1 MAVTQTINVKVNG
14 AKASKDLNKVSASA
28 KGAATST
35 ASVGTA
41 ATSSKLA
48 TNRFTAAAV
57 AGMASV
63 RGAVMVAK
71 TAFTTL
77 RGAIIAT
84 GIGALVIAVV
94 SLVQMFKR
102 TEEGAGRLRV
112 IFAGLGSIVENLLDV
127 FSDLGTAIS
136 LIFSGDFSEAADVAK
151 NAMKKLGDEIVNDYK
166 AARELEK
173 AMNALIIT
181 ERGLVV
187 ERARANKEIAK
198 ARLIAEDDAL
208 SQEVR
213 IKALK
218 QAGKLEE
225 DIAKQEQDAAIEKL
239 RILEAQAELSQSDAE
254 TLDAIAQQQAK
265 LLELETASLSRRKR
279 LATSVITL
287 ETEIAAKK
295 LAADKAAEDKEKKAD
310 AKRVADDKAEEQ
322 RQKNKLAAIEQITQA
337 TLSGDELAI
346 HNAKLKYDKLIELAT
361 EHGQDTTQLEELKA
375 KEIKAINDKSA
386 AQLKS
391 SQDAAIKATAAAD
404 QAVLDN
410 KVQTVQ
416 QALSGVA
423 QLLGENTQAG
433 KAIALA
439 QVTIDTYTGATKA
452 LAQEGTL
459 GFIGAAGIIAT
470 GLANARTITAT
481 KVPHSSGDSATPSMP
496 QLTAPAQPAS
506 FNIVGQGSLNQ
517 LNQSIGDKLN
527 QPVRAYVVGS
537 DVTTNEEL
545 NRKKL
550 KTATL

>member
-14 AKASKDLNKVSASA
+14 AKASKDLNKVSTSA

-71 TAFTTL
+71 SAFTTL

-94 SLVQMFKR
+94 SLVQVFKR
-102 TEEGAGRLRV
+102 TEEGAGKLRV
-112 IFAGLGSIVENLLDV
+112 IFAGIGSVIENILDV
-127 FSDLGTAIS
+127 LGDLGKALT
-136 LIFSGDFSEAADVAK
+136 LVFSGDFSEAANVAS
-151 NAMKKLGDEIVNDYK
+151 NAMKKLGDEIVEDVK
-166 AARELEK
+166 AAVALEK

-181 ERGLVV
+181 ERGLIV

-208 SQEVR
+208 SQEAR

-287 ETEIAAKK
+287 ETEIQAKK
-295 LAADKAAEDKEKKAD
+295 
-310 AKRVADDKAEEQ
+310 KAE
-322 RQKNKLAAIEQITQA
+322 
-337 TLSGDELAI
+337 
-346 HNAKLKYDKLIELAT
+346 AKAEADR
-361 EHGQDTTQLEELKA
+361 
-375 KEIKAINDKSA
+375 IKAIDDAKIKA
-386 AQLKS
+386 AKDESIRLKKIADQKKRDAIIEENTQKQLALEAKRAAE
-391 SQDAAIKATAAAD
+391 AAIAAD
-404 QAVLDN
+404 EAALANKIAVT
-410 KVQTVQ
+410 K
-416 QALSGVA
+416 QALDGFS

-452 LAQEGTL
+452 LAQGGML
-459 GFIGAAGIIAT
+459 GYVGAAGIIAT

-481 KVPHSSGDSATPSMP
+481 QVPESSGGSPTPSMP

-517 LNQSIGDKLN
+517 LNQSIGDKFN

-537 DVTTNEEL
+537 DVTTNDEL

>member
-14 AKASKDLNKVSASA
+14 AKASKDLNKVSTSA

-35 ASVGTA
+35 AGVGTA
-41 ATSSKLA
+41 ATASKVA
-48 TNRFTAAAV
+48 TNRFTASAI
-57 AGMASV
+57 AGMAGV
-63 RGAVMVAK
+63 RSAVMVAK

-77 RGAIIAT
+77 KGAIIAT

-94 SLVQMFKR
+94 SLVQMFQR
-102 TEEGAGRLRV
+102 TEEGAGKLRV

-127 FSDLGTAIS
+127 LGDLGKAIS
-136 LIFSGDFSEAADVAK
+136 LVFSGDFSEAADVAK
-151 NAMKKLGDEIVNDYK
+151 NAFKKLGEEIVADVK
-166 AARELEK
+166 AAAALER

-181 ERGLVV
+181 ERGLIV

-218 QAGKLEE
+218 EAGKLEE

-239 RILEAQAELSQSDAE
+239 RILEAQAELSQSDAA

-295 LAADKAAEDKEKKAD
+295 LAADKAAEETDKKAE

-346 HNAKLKYDKLIELAT
+346 HNAKLKYDKLIELAIL
-361 EHGQDTTQLEELKA
+361 HGQETTELEKLKA
-375 KEIKAINDKSA
+375 GAVKAINDKA
-386 AQLKS
+386 AADLKAK
-391 SQDAAIKATAAAD
+391 DAAATAATAAAD
-404 QAVLDN
+404 QAALDN
-410 KVQTVQ
+410 KIQVTQ
-416 QALSGVA
+416 QALSGFA

-452 LAQEGTL
+452 LAQGGML
-459 GFIGAAGIIAT
+459 GYVGAAGIIAT

-481 KVPHSSGDSATPSMP
+481 QVPESSGGSPTPSMP

-517 LNQSIGDKLN
+517 LNQSIGDKFN